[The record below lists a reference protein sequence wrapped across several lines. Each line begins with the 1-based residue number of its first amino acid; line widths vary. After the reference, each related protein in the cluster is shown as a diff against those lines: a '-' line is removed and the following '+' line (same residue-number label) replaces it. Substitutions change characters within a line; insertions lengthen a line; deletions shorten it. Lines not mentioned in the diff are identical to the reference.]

1 MSPLTP
7 VSGLFLAGA
16 CVAAIAAVGCVF
28 ELGYGQ
34 PRLGA
39 PLTWGILVL
48 SAPATVVCFW
58 AAVRSAR
65 QE

>member
-1 MSPLTP
+1 M
-7 VSGLFLAGA
+7 
-16 CVAAIAAVGCVF
+16 F

-34 PRLGA
+34 PPLGV
-39 PLTWGILVL
+39 PLTWTILVL
-48 SAPATVVCFW
+48 SIPTGVACFW